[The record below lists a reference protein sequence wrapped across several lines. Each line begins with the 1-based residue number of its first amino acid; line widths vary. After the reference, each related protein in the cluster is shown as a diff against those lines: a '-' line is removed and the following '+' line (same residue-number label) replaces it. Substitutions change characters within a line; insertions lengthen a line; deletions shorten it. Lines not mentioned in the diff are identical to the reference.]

1 MTVGMLWREGT
12 KQLDLAGIEE
22 ASLDAWYLLEHITG
36 ITKSV
41 YYMNPSQEIDTEMEK
56 QYYQVIESRAKR
68 IPLQHIT
75 GVQSFMG
82 YEFFVNESVLIPRQ
96 DTEVLVETAL
106 EFMEPQSRIL
116 DLCTGSGCI
125 LLSLMK
131 LGGKCGKYPKE
142 GIGTDISEDALKV
155 ARENA
160 VRLQVPALFSKSD
173 LLEQVTGVFDIIV
186 SNPPYIASEEIQ
198 KLQEEVK
205 FHDPFQALD
214 GGADGLCFYRKI
226 IDQAGDH
233 MRNGGWLFFEI
244 GYDQGEAVSELMR
257 AKGYCNVMIKK
268 DLAGLDRVVYGMYDN
283 KSDRQ

>member
-36 ITKSV
+36 ITKSA
-41 YYMNPSQEIDTEMEK
+41 YYMNPSQEIDAEMEIRYN
-56 QYYQVIESRAKR
+56 QAIESRAKR

-82 YEFFVNESVLIPRQ
+82 YEFLVNESVLIPRQ
-96 DTEVLVETAL
+96 DTEVLVETIL
-106 EFMEPQSRIL
+106 EFMEPKSRIL

-131 LGGKCGKYPKE
+131 LGQKRGKCPKE
-142 GIGTDISEDALKV
+142 GMGTDISEDALKV
-155 ARENA
+155 AKANA
-160 VRLQVPALFSKSD
+160 ARLQVSALFSKSD

-205 FHDPFQALD
+205 FHDPLQALD
-214 GGADGLCFYRKI
+214 GGEDGLLFYRKI
-226 IDQAGDH
+226 IEQSGEH
-233 MRNGGWLFFEI
+233 MRKGGWLFFEI

-268 DLAGLDRVVYGMYDN
+268 DLAGLDRVIYGMYDN

>member
-36 ITKSV
+36 ITKSA
-41 YYMNPSQEIDTEMEK
+41 YYMNPSQEIDVEMEIRYN
-56 QYYQVIESRAKR
+56 QAIESRAKR

-82 YEFFVNESVLIPRQ
+82 YEFLVNESVLIPRQ
-96 DTEVLVETAL
+96 DTEVLVETVL
-106 EFMEPQSRIL
+106 EFMEPKSRIL

-131 LGGKCGKYPKE
+131 LGQKCGKCPKE
-142 GIGTDISEDALKV
+142 GMGTDISEDALKV
-155 ARENA
+155 AKANA
-160 VRLQVPALFSKSD
+160 AQLQVSALFSKSD

-205 FHDPFQALD
+205 FHDPLQALD
-214 GGADGLCFYRKI
+214 GGEDGLLFYRKI
-226 IDQAGDH
+226 IEQAGEH
-233 MRNGGWLFFEI
+233 MRRGGWLFFEI

-257 AKGYCNVMIKK
+257 AKGYCNVIIKK